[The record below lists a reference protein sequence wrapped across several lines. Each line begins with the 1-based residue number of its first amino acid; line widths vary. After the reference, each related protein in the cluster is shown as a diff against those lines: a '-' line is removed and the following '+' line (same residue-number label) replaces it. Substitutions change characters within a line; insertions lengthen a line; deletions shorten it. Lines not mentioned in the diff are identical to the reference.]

1 MFITFE
7 GTEGAGKSTQ
17 IQLLCEYLAKK
28 KRPVAVTLE
37 PGGTELGLRIRQIL
51 LSSSYPILPTTETLL
66 YMASRAQL
74 VDEVVAPALKAGKIV
89 ICDRW
94 VDATIAYQ
102 GYGSGVDLKL
112 IRALARMVTRG
123 IRPDLTL
130 FLDLDVRTGLKRVVS
145 RGEPDRIEKRA
156 LSFHEKVRRGYLELA
171 RRFPKRIRRIPVTT
185 VEETQARIREAV
197 NRVL

>member
-17 IQLLCEYLAKK
+17 IRLLSEYLTKK
-28 KRPVAVTLE
+28 KLPVAVTLE

-74 VDEVVAPALKAGKIV
+74 VDEVIAPALQSGKIV

-94 VDATIAYQ
+94 VDATVAYQ
-102 GYGSGVDLKL
+102 GHGSGVDMKL
-112 IRALARMVTRG
+112 ILQLAREVTRG
-123 IRPDLTL
+123 LTPDLTF
-130 FLDLDVRTGLKRVVS
+130 FLDLDVRTGLKRVAS
-145 RGEPDRIEKRA
+145 RGEPDRIESRA
-156 LSFHEKVRRGYLELA
+156 LSFHEKVRRGYLALA
-171 RRFPKRIRRIPVTT
+171 RRHRKRIRRIPVTS
-185 VEETQARIREAV
+185 VDETQTLIREAV
-197 NRVL
+197 DRVL